1 MNGIQGKADNN
12 YVGYGQAKGQKFVV
26 DIPVDTTFQV
36 TFDPLTIPDC
46 FFIKYGDTEF
56 LSPFLGAPS
65 FTDGRGKTYNY
76 IDQLAALPD
85 LKDKINAELALV
97 GATGTVDTLRPDF
110 FNPDGKVNVKSGPR
124 QKAELGITTFQ
135 AKRQFLDTDVIIRVF
150 SPLSNTQFSIRSGCS
165 SPTKE

>member
-1 MNGIQGKADNN
+1 MNGVQGKADNN
-12 YVGYGQAKGQKFVV
+12 YVGYGQANGQKFIV
-26 DIPVDTTFQV
+26 DIPIDTIFQV

-76 IDQLAALPD
+76 VDQLAALPD

-110 FNPDGKVNVKSGPR
+110 FNSDGKVNVKSGPR

-135 AKRQFLDTDVIIRVF
+135 AKREFLYTDVIIRVF